1 MANNTNAL
9 AGIFS
14 GLGVAASSAA
24 SDSASSAYQKTLE
37 INQALQVLDQERDFK
52 RELKRDAVNDY
63 NQEQEVQRDTN
74 VKTKDFIDNTLKTL
88 ENELKNNNFTTEELT
103 AKESIYIQNINDQG
117 YTGDQSIYAKTAI
130 SGIQSL
136 ARGEGEEKRI
146 LDGLNL
152 LEQTGN
158 ELYKKSIRQGNY
170 SNSNQDHYY
179 SLVDNAREYQKNA
192 TDSNNAAAV
201 TSVTN
206 FMDDLSQREY
216 VRGVL
221 EKYDVSKFD
230 PDNVKGTAFL
240 QLDKA
245 VGPAEANAIQE
256 VAELYKTNNIADA
269 FAAIKTMQTDKNT
282 DRANINSGVTAG
294 MKQVNKALKSNI
306 DMMVKN
312 VKDFDELIP
321 KSFKGDNLYFNN
333 VSNYISSEGM
343 SADNQYRSLLTA
355 EEADLEE
362 GVRLFT
368 MQEDKHMMDE
378 TKKIAKIIASL
389 GPAGK
394 EYYLAGYLSQGDNDK
409 EGEFVWNTEGG
420 EISGMPYKKFV
431 VDAITGKKELKIINP
446 YDKLGSV
453 KWDKGRIKRSRQL
466 LAKNFTPEGILKK
479 TEDTDYDVNFES
491 SLAFF
496 QKYGAIFEAKIQ
508 NPYSK
513 EARAI
518 GRIKKELEKNPKV
531 IKAMGKV
538 EKEAVLTKQF
548 NAFKKESPEMAPEDF
563 IKFADENELSV
574 AEKDYII
581 GLLRK
586 EFKDRK

>member
-24 SDSASSAYQKTLE
+24 SNSASNAYQKTLE

-52 RELKRDAVNDY
+52 RQLKRDAVNDY

-88 ENELKNNNFTTEELT
+88 ENEYNNNDFTTEELV
-103 AKESIYIQNINDQG
+103 AKKEIYINSINEKG
-117 YTGDQSIYAKTAI
+117 YTGEQLLYANT
-130 SGIQSL
+130 GIEGIN
-136 ARGEGEEKRI
+136 AMFRGEKKDKEI
-146 LDGLNL
+146 NNSLDL
-152 LEQTGN
+152 LVKDGN
-158 ELYKKSIRQGNY
+158 KLDKKAIRQGNY
-170 SNSNQDHYY
+170 SSTNTEDYYNLIDNSRNLQ
-179 SLVDNAREYQKNA
+179 QNA
-192 TDSNNAAAV
+192 TRSNRAATA
-201 TSVTN
+201 TAIGN

-240 QLDKA
+240 QLDKT

-420 EISGMPYKKFV
+420 EISGMHYKQFV
-431 VDAITGKKELKIINP
+431 VDATTGKKELKIINP

-466 LAKNFTPEGILKK
+466 LAKNFTPEGNVAVTKD
-479 TEDTDYDVNFES
+479 DTYDVKTTS

-548 NAFKKESPEMAPEDF
+548 NAFKKASPEMAPEDF